1 MAFSGRELV
10 ADDVQ
15 ISFDRFLTEKG
26 NVLREALKPVDR
38 VEVVDRYTVK
48 FLAGGRGVVPHIPA
62 SA

>member
-1 MAFSGRELV
+1 MALSGRELV
-10 ADDVQ
+10 AGDVQ
-15 ISFDRFLTEKG
+15 FSFDRFLTEKG

-48 FLAGGRGVVPHIPA
+48 FLAGGRGVDPHIPA